1 MKRYLALDAGGT
13 KVAALLYDGDF
24 NQIASAVSGSLREN
38 TTSKDLIEKHIDK
51 IITGLGLDGGEI
63 EEIGGT
69 CEGSLVERIKTICAV
84 KKVAMSG
91 ELDLG
96 LSAAGIFGDGMLA
109 LSGTGATLFYKYK
122 GKSDG
127 TGGYGASVSD
137 EGSGYWIARNA
148 FLAAI
153 RDDEERGPR
162 TALTDMIPE
171 QMGFSGRSELRKA
184 IFSIYGHKHHSPV
197 ACVAQCAPLVTKAAM
212 NGDEVAAG
220 ILREAGELL
229 ALQQL
234 YLVKKH
240 DLPDDLPLTISGSVW
255 RGAKLLFDTFSDL
268 IRKQSPGRPI
278 IIPRLEPIMG
288 AVAKRYCI
296 EKGGFSAADAE
307 LLSERFPGFT
317 YDINKMKTKR

>member
-38 TTSKDLIEKHIDK
+38 TTSKDLIEKHIDQ

-69 CEGSLVERIKTICAV
+69 CEGSLVERIKTICSV

-148 FLAAI
+148 SLRWSRGVPSRKTKEKRETMGPIKCMTNMGPPYIANRSPPARAAI
-153 RDDEERGPR
+153 GPSPKR
-162 TALTDMIPE
+162 TT
-171 QMGFSGRSELRKA
+171 
-184 IFSIYGHKHHSPV
+184 
-197 ACVAQCAPLVTKAAM
+197 M
-212 NGDEVAAG
+212 NV
-220 ILREAGELL
+220 
-229 ALQQL
+229 
-234 YLVKKH
+234 
-240 DLPDDLPLTISGSVW
+240 
-255 RGAKLLFDTFSDL
+255 
-268 IRKQSPGRPI
+268 
-278 IIPRLEPIMG
+278 M
-288 AVAKRYCI
+288 
-296 EKGGFSAADAE
+296 
-307 LLSERFPGFT
+307 
-317 YDINKMKTKR
+317 